1 MERRLLLDRGLI
13 MASLPALTP
22 TAMDFTAPE
31 FPVKANTS
39 LSGVVSRRIFGN
51 RGSKAGLQLS
61 FDNIPDASA
70 VEFLTAWKTAKGPL
84 DAIAVPAEVFAGA
97 DQALTTYLQDG
108 GDGLIW
114 HFAEPP
120 QLQRVKLGISSV
132 RVKLE
137 ATRDA

>member
-1 MERRLLLDRGLI
+1 
-13 MASLPALTP
+13 MAALPALTP

-31 FPVKANTS
+31 FPVKSNTS

-51 RGSKAGLQLS
+51 RGSRSTLQLN
-61 FDNIPDASA
+61 FDNIADSSA
-70 VEFLTAWKTAKGPL
+70 VEFLDAWNASRGQL
-84 DAIAVPAEVFAGA
+84 NAVTVPSEVFNGA
-97 DQALTTYLQDG
+97 DATLTAYVSDG

-120 QLQRVKLGISSV
+120 QVQRIKPGISRV
-132 RVKLE
+132 RVRLE

>member
-1 MERRLLLDRGLI
+1 
-13 MASLPALTP
+13 MAALPALTP

-31 FPVKANTS
+31 FPVKSNTS

-51 RGSKAGLQLS
+51 RGSRSTLQLN
-61 FDNIPDASA
+61 FDNIADSSA
-70 VEFLTAWKTAKGPL
+70 VEFLDAWNASRGQL
-84 DAIAVPAEVFAGA
+84 DAVTVPSEVFDGA
-97 DQALTTYLQDG
+97 DATLTAYVSDG

-120 QLQRVKLGISSV
+120 QVQRIKPGISSV
-132 RVKLE
+132 RVRLE

>member
-1 MERRLLLDRGLI
+1 
-13 MASLPALTP
+13 MAALPALTP

-31 FPVKANTS
+31 FPVKSNTS

-51 RGSKAGLQLS
+51 RGSRSTLQLN
-61 FDNIPDASA
+61 FDNIADSSA
-70 VEFLTAWKTAKGPL
+70 VEFFDAWNASRGQLDAVTVPSEVFDGADATLTAY
-84 DAIAVPAEVFAGA
+84 VS
-97 DQALTTYLQDG
+97 DG

-120 QLQRVKLGISSV
+120 QVQRIKPGISSV
-132 RVKLE
+132 RVRLE